1 MELTA
6 EVKVEDGA
14 SLALLTSVTP
24 NLGYQKP
31 GRFKSLL
38 YDNVNSTVMCD
49 QTNFFIFCLL

>member
-31 GRFKSLL
+31 GKFKSVL
-38 YDNVNSTVMCD
+38 YDNVIV
-49 QTNFFIFCLL
+49 L